1 MKKKFNSFKE
11 FYPYYIGEHEN
22 KYNKLVHFIGTTLFL
37 IFFINLIFTA
47 EINYLAY
54 AFLSGYGC
62 AWFGHFFI
70 EKNKPATFYFPFYS
84 FIGDWVMFTEILKG
98 KHKIF

>member
-22 KYNKLVHFIGTTLFL
+22 KYNKLLHFIGTTLFL

-47 EINYLAY
+47 EIKYLAY

-70 EKNKPATFYFPFYS
+70 EKNKPATFTYPLYS
-84 FIGDWVMFTEILKG
+84 FVADHLMYIEILRG
-98 KHKIF
+98 KHRIL

>member
-11 FYPYYIGEHEN
+11 FYPYYIGGHEN

-47 EINYLAY
+47 EIKYLAY